1 MIVPRT
7 VQTAESVARHYD
19 TLDRFYREIWGEH
32 VHHGLWRTGRET
44 PLEAVEAL
52 TTLVAERLGI
62 KPGDTVC
69 DVGCGYGGTARL
81 LADRWGCEVTGLTL
95 SERQLAYAQSVHP
108 RANPRLI
115 RQDWLANDFADAG
128 FDAVLS
134 IESSEHMV
142 DKQHFFAE
150 VARTLKPGGRFAT
163 CVWLSSERPGKAAI
177 NHLLEPICRE
187 GRLPGM
193 GSESEYRRMIEESG
207 LALIGFE
214 DITGQVWK
222 TWWLCL
228 VRAAKGVLTEKSYRA
243 FLLDPANGDRLFAV
257 TLLRILIAYR
267 TGAMRYGVFWAIKNI
282 SSQRV
287 EPSNV

>member
-1 MIVPRT
+1 MIIPRT

-32 VHHGLWRTGRET
+32 VHHGLWRSGRET

-52 TTLVAERLGI
+52 TAMVAQRLEL
-62 KPGDTVC
+62 KPGQSVC

-81 LADRWGCEVTGLTL
+81 LADRWACDVIGLTL
-95 SERQLAYAQSVHP
+95 SEKQIAYAASAHP
-108 RANPRLI
+108 RANPRLM
-115 RQDWLANDFADAG
+115 RRDWLNNGFPDSS

-134 IESSEHMV
+134 IESSEHMI
-142 DKQHFFAE
+142 DKPLFFAE

-163 CVWLSSERPGKAAI
+163 CVWLSSEKPGPATVKY
-177 NHLLEPICRE
+177 LLEPICRE

-193 GSESEYRRMIEESG
+193 GSESEYRAMMADAG
-207 LALIGFE
+207 LILAGFE
-214 DITGQVWK
+214 DMTRFVWK

-228 VRAAKGVLTEKSYRA
+228 VRAARGVLTEKSYRA
-243 FLLDPANGDRLFAV
+243 FLLDAANGDRLFAV

-267 TGAMRYGVFWAIKNI
+267 TGAMRYGVFWAWKA
-282 SSQRV
+282 
-287 EPSNV
+287 

>member
-7 VQTAESVARHYD
+7 AQTAAAVALHYD

-44 PLEAVEAL
+44 PLEAVEGL
-52 TTLVAERLGI
+52 TALVAERLAL
-62 KPGDTVC
+62 KPGDSVC

-81 LADRWGCEVTGLTL
+81 LADRWGCAVTGLTL
-95 SERQLAYAQSVHP
+95 SEKQIAYASAAHP

-115 RQDWLANDFADAG
+115 RRDWLDNDFPPES
-128 FDAVLS
+128 FNAVLS

-142 DKQHFFAE
+142 DKGRFFAE
-150 VARTLKPGGRFAT
+150 VARTLKPSGRFAT
-163 CVWLSSERPGKAAI
+163 CVWLSAERPGRVAI
-177 NHLLEPICRE
+177 DHLLEPICRE
-187 GRLPGM
+187 GRLPSM
-193 GSESEYRRMIEESG
+193 GSESEYRRMIAECG
-207 LALIGFE
+207 LTLLGFE

-228 VRAAKGVLTEKSYRA
+228 VRAAKGILTRRDYRA
-243 FLLDPANGDRLFAV
+243 FLRDPANGDRSFAV

-267 TGAMRYGVFWAIKNI
+267 TGAMRYGVFWAQKT
-282 SSQRV
+282 
-287 EPSNV
+287 

>member
-32 VHHGLWRTGRET
+32 VHHGLWRGGRET
-44 PLEAVEAL
+44 PLDAVEAL
-52 TTLVAERLGI
+52 TRLVAERLELKAGQ
-62 KPGDTVC
+62 TVC
-69 DVGCGYGGTARL
+69 DVGCGYGGTSRL
-81 LADRWGCEVTGLTL
+81 LADRWGCDVTGLTL
-95 SERQLAYAQSVHP
+95 SEKQLAYAAAAHP

-115 RQDWLANDFADAG
+115 RQDWLENDFPAAR

-142 DKQHFFAE
+142 DKPKFFAE

-163 CVWLSSERPGKAAI
+163 CVWLSSEQPGPTAVK
-177 NHLLEPICRE
+177 HLLEPICRE
-187 GRLPGM
+187 GRLPSM
-193 GSESEYRRMIEESG
+193 GSESEYRAMIRDCG
-207 LALIGFE
+207 LELTGFE
-214 DITGQVWK
+214 DLTAFVWK

-228 VRAAKGVLTEKSYRA
+228 VRAAKGVLTQRSYRE
-243 FLLDPANGDRLFAV
+243 FLLDPGNGDRLFAV

-267 TGAMRYGVFWAIKNI
+267 TGAMRYGLFWARKA
-282 SSQRV
+282 
-287 EPSNV
+287 